1 MATPSITMIPSGY
14 KAEKVY
20 SVLPTNGDGDFT
32 FARSG
37 SATRVNES
45 GLIETVGNNVP
56 RLDYSNGGCPSLLLE
71 PERRNLILN
80 SQKISLSPVKS
91 GNFVDNFAISPDG
104 TQNATKLTST
114 STDPFF
120 YQNVTFS
127 AADYTSSLYVKGIG
141 DSIGKEFG
149 FSIKGITHSS
159 NKYIIPSE
167 WKRFDFTATVTS
179 GSGSIGL
186 ELPDPSVIGDEVL
199 VWGWQLEQGSYATSY
214 IPTSGSAVTRSA
226 ESANGS
232 GDASTF
238 NSEQGVLY
246 FEGSSIAND
255 GTFKRISIGTSD
267 DLFANSIQLKYNVV
281 DNSIT
286 YQFRVGN
293 VYQADLTITANT
305 TNVNKIACV
314 WKINR
319 FEIWVNGLKQAEDTS
334 GSVPSSNTFNSLFFG
349 KSSNALVEPFKG
361 NIKDLRVYNTA
372 LTDLELQELTTI

>member
-1 MATPSITMIPSGY
+1 MATPSLAMIPSGY
-14 KAEKVY
+14 KAQKVY

-37 SATRVNES
+37 TATRVNQS

-71 PERRNLILN
+71 PERTNLITYSEDFSQSDWNKLN
-80 SQKISLSPVKS
+80 NVTVSSEKV
-91 GNFVDNFAISPDG
+91 ISPDG
-104 TQNATKLTST
+104 TLNASQLVFDGTANGRIEKAIAGLTQGADYSVSIYARVSSGTQVVNFGSVADFPYTLTTEWQRLTST
-114 STDPFF
+114 EAENDTTAYPRLKCED
-120 YQNVTFS
+120 
-127 AADYTSSLYVKGIG
+127 AATIE
-141 DSIGKEFG
+141 IWG
-149 FSIKGITHSS
+149 F
-159 NKYIIPSE
+159 
-167 WKRFDFTATVTS
+167 
-179 GSGSIGL
+179 
-186 ELPDPSVIGDEVL
+186 
-199 VWGWQLEQGSYATSY
+199 QLEQGSYATSY
-214 IPTSGSAVTRSA
+214 IPNYGTALGVTRSA

-267 DLFANSIQLKYNVV
+267 DLFANSIQLRYNDV

-372 LTDLELQELTTI
+372 LTDLELQTLTTI